1 MIQVILLTLLF
12 DLATGFSIALTG
24 DRALL
29 SGNLFNR
36 FFQIITNWK
45 FLLAM
50 VLAVGSRLLFM
61 LINNQVLK
69 IPSLAKTSTT
79 VTVFITASSYI
90 FIILL
95 NLILLNERLTLQQ
108 VIGSIIVVA
117 GIVVIMY

>member
-12 DLATGFSIALTG
+12 DLTTGFSIALTG

-36 FFQIITNWK
+36 FFQILTNWK

-50 VLAVGSRLLFM
+50 VLAVASRLLFM
-61 LINNQVLK
+61 LINNQLLK
-69 IPSLAKTSTT
+69 IPNLAKTSTT

-95 NLILLNERLTLQQ
+95 NFILLNERITLQQ
-108 VIGSIIVVA
+108 IIGSIIVVA

>member
-95 NLILLNERLTLQQ
+95 NLIFLNERLTLQQ

>member
-36 FFQIITNWK
+36 FFQIVTNWK

-108 VIGSIIVVA
+108 IIGSIIVVA

>member
-12 DLATGFSIALTG
+12 DLASGFSIALTG

-36 FFQIITNWK
+36 FFQILTNWK

-61 LINNQVLK
+61 LINNQLLK
-69 IPSLAKTSTT
+69 IPNLAKTSTT
-79 VTVFITASSYI
+79 VTVFITASSYL

-95 NLILLNERLTLQQ
+95 NFILLNERITLQQ
-108 VIGSIIVVA
+108 IIGSIIVVA
-117 GIVVIMY
+117 GIIVIMY

>member
-50 VLAVGSRLLFM
+50 VLAVASRLLFM

-95 NLILLNERLTLQQ
+95 NLVLLNERLTLQQ